1 MLGNLWTLACSAMAT
16 SSHNIRWGGNRQQK
30 KTDIDVPGQHDLLA
44 VWEEYGNFGISL
56 ALLGY
61 SPCFLLD
68 SNRLQVKDVLLSI
81 YVTLPQ
87 PRSPQFLTGNFG
99 FGSPHELLRLT
110 TLHIEYC
117 KKFVSEKDP
126 EPISLTYFITL
137 FKTYKRN
144 I

>member
-1 MLGNLWTLACSAMAT
+1 MFCYN
-16 SSHNIRWGGNRQQK
+16 
-30 KTDIDVPGQHDLLA
+30 
-44 VWEEYGNFGISL
+44 GIST

-61 SPCFLLD
+61 LPCFLLD
-68 SNRLQVKDVLLSI
+68 SNRLQVKDVLLSTI

-117 KKFVSEKDP
+117 KKFGSEKDP
-126 EPISLTYFITL
+126 EPISLTYFIQL